1 MASIFKST
9 KNTRVLPTGT
19 LRYIRSDAPVA
30 LTEEEIQ
37 WIKNILSD
45 EEYKLHRNPIS
56 KWNWGKI
63 KTAFAKEFFPE
74 IAPVSKESSISTE
87 ERINNLLNM

>member
-1 MASIFKST
+1 MSNYRDERPEFYKELS
-9 KNTRVLPTGT
+9 
-19 LRYIRSDAPVA
+19 SDGILAYFEDERA
-30 LTEEEIQ
+30 TEEEIQ